1 MNPII
6 RKFSMLPSHFV
17 KRYLTVLD
25 KQKRLGLPYWN
36 KQYEGEETEHGRNN
50 KIWQLKFQMRYENK
64 GHKMYFKIDK
74 NNLEHNTNTRKCTA
88 ATVWKLALVV
98 SANEKIIEIII
109 ENA

>member
-50 KIWQLKFQMRYENK
+50 KIWQLKF
-64 GHKMYFKIDK
+64 
-74 NNLEHNTNTRKCTA
+74 
-88 ATVWKLALVV
+88 
-98 SANEKIIEIII
+98 
-109 ENA
+109 